1 MSQSSVPPPSPPSS
15 TLFTSSPL
23 LPSSLSLPSP
33 PITLLLH
40 PSPSSPVLTGSMVH
54 SVFGH
59 RGIVSCIAYC
69 PEKGLCGSEGCGF
82 IASGSHDATVLLWRW
97 SGKQDGVL
105 NPTSKDL
112 GQLVAIHVCV
122 VSVYCVLHRGSVH
135 GSHMYVIVHRS
146 MRYTYSSS
154 PAPVALLTGHEQAV
168 ITVSISATVGAVVS
182 ATKSE
187 ALCTETIT

>member
-1 MSQSSVPPPSPPSS
+1 
-15 TLFTSSPL
+15 
-23 LPSSLSLPSP
+23 
-33 PITLLLH
+33 
-40 PSPSSPVLTGSMVH
+40 MVH

-135 GSHMYVIVHRS
+135 GSHMYVYCVLHRGSVYGSHMYVIVHRS